1 MKFPWCEADKKWIHA
16 WEKLTAVDLC
26 GEELIWIFNLQ
37 KEQTYKIL

>member
-16 WEKLTAVDLC
+16 LEKLTAIDH
-26 GEELIWIFNLQ
+26 EEKLIWIFSLQ